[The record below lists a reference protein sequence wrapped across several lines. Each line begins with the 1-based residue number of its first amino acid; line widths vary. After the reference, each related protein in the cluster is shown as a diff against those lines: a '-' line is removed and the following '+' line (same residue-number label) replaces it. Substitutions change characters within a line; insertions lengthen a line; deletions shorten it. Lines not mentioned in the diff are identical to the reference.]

1 MFRPPN
7 LRSRQLPADPL
18 SASLE
23 HEILGEKI
31 ATLARLTERLDRA
44 LAKLA
49 DSRQASV
56 PDDTHHA
63 ERLAAAGEALWHVVI
78 QRELCGLTDTER
90 FLRDR
95 QVPRAVRLRMGI
107 APAKP

>member
-1 MFRPPN
+1 M
-7 LRSRQLPADPL
+7 PADPL

-44 LAKLA
+44 LAELA
-49 DSRQASV
+49 DSRQV
-56 PDDTHHA
+56 PDDA
-63 ERLAAAGEALWHVVI
+63 YRVRLTAIAGEALWHVVI